1 MLPYLRQKLKEH
13 EYHKFLESI
22 QKTFYINIKLFG
34 YQLFTTNVDK
44 KDLWNIFL
52 YNIPE
57 EYRQYYNCHSCKE
70 FIQKYGGLIFISNA
84 GIKYTFWNIQRTP
97 EFFKFPVFEMNNF
110 IKESN
115 VSGLFFTEQHHLGK
129 LGHGNI
135 QHMKIILPAI
145 MVHIDKTET
154 ARQKMIRKRKDF
166 NKLKFAID
174 YYNDYNFEDLL
185 TFLIAEKQFHTENMK
200 KRIEFFKEIH
210 KLKYRIDKTYQI
222 NKIWRLVA
230 DYPSDYCNIKKSFF
244 ASVLNDLKKEKDDYN
259 IIMMRF
265 KKKLLNSNYI
275 LKSTGLVGQI
285 CQ

>member
-1 MLPYLRQKLKEH
+1 MLPYLRQKLEEH

-22 QKTFYINIKLFG
+22 QQTFNNNIKLFG
-34 YQLFTTNVDK
+34 YQLFTTNVNK

-52 YNIPE
+52 YNIPK
-57 EYRQYYNCHSCKE
+57 EYRQYYNCHSCKK

-97 EFFKFPVFEMNNF
+97 DFFKFLVFGMNNL
-110 IKESN
+110 IKESDIT
-115 VSGLFFTEQHHLGK
+115 GLFFTEKYYLGK
-129 LGHGNI
+129 LGNGYIRHMNI
-135 QHMKIILPAI
+135 NLSSR

-154 ARQKMIRKRKDF
+154 TQQKMIRKREDF
-166 NKLKFAID
+166 NKLKLAID

-185 TFLIAEKQFHTENMK
+185 TFLIAEKQFHTESMK
-200 KRIEFFKEIH
+200 KRIKFFKEIH
-210 KLKYRIDKTYQI
+210 KLKYYTDKTYNI

-244 ASVLNDLKKEKDDYN
+244 APILNDLKKEKDDYN

-275 LKSTGLVGQI
+275 LKTTGLVGQI
-285 CQ
+285 

>member
-22 QKTFYINIKLFG
+22 QKTFDVNLKLFG
-34 YQLFTTNVDK
+34 HQLFTTDTNK
-44 KDLWNIFL
+44 KNLWKIFL

-70 FIQKYGGLIFISNA
+70 FIQKYGGLVFISSA

-97 EFFKFPVFEMNNF
+97 EFFKFPVFGMNNL

-115 VSGLFFTEQHHLGK
+115 ITGLFFTENHYLGE

-135 QHMKIILPAI
+135 QHMKIILPAM

-154 ARQKMIRKRKDF
+154 ARQKMIRKREDF

-174 YYNDYNFEDLL
+174 YYNEHVFEDLL
-185 TFLIAEKQFHTENMK
+185 AFLIAERQFHTDGMI

-210 KLKYRIDKTYQI
+210 KLKYRIDETYQI
-222 NKIWRLVA
+222 DKIWRLVA
-230 DYPSDYCNIKKSFF
+230 DFPSDYCNIKKSFF

-275 LKSTGLVGQI
+275 LKTTGLVGQI
-285 CQ
+285 